1 METYDQYFEWA
12 KERITFLY
20 QVLDLSQ
27 MDLFKMVLGGQ
38 LVDEEEVPLTGEV
51 PLTYLQAPKDY
62 VHPGNTLKDQ

>member
-1 METYDQYFEWA
+1 
-12 KERITFLY
+12 
-20 QVLDLSQ
+20 
-27 MDLFKMVLGGQ
+27 MVLGGQ